1 VKVFLDTS
9 VLVAAVVQ
17 DHPHN
22 ALATALLLAAQR
34 STVQT
39 FISAHSLAEIYA
51 VLTRTPFSP
60 RIYPAEAW
68 QLLEESI
75 LAHVQVVA
83 LNPAEYRQEI
93 HACSGKGWIGGAVY
107 DALHIHAAQ
116 AAGCERLYT
125 FNLREFRSLA
135 PEEFRHKIAA
145 P

>member
-1 VKVFLDTS
+1 MKVFLDTS
-9 VLVAAVVQ
+9 VIVAALVE
-17 DHPHN
+17 DHPHH
-22 ALATALLLAAQR
+22 AQATALLLAAQKK
-34 STVQT
+34 TDQV
-39 FISAHSLAEIYA
+39 FISGHSLAEAYA

-83 LNPAEYRQEI
+83 LNPAEYRQVI
-93 HACSGKGWIGGAVY
+93 QACSINGWIGGAVY

-116 AAGCERLYT
+116 TAVCERLYT
-125 FNLREFRSLA
+125 FNLGEFRMLA
-135 PEEFRHKIAA
+135 PEEFRHRITA

>member
-9 VLVAAVVQ
+9 VLVAALVE

-22 ALATALLLAAQR
+22 VQAAALLLAAQDG
-34 STVQT
+34 TAQT
-39 FISAHSLAEIYA
+39 LISAHSLAEVYA

-60 RIYPAEAW
+60 RIYPVEAW

-75 LAHVQVVA
+75 LAHMQVVA
-83 LNPAEYRQEI
+83 LNPAEYRQVV
-93 HACSGKGWIGGAVY
+93 HVCSKNGWIGGAVY
-107 DALHIHAAQ
+107 DALHIHTAQ

-125 FNLREFRSLA
+125 FNLREFRTLA
-135 PEEFRHKIAA
+135 PEEFRHRITA